1 METARTLLDDFTK
14 YLVGPT
20 DPRERLDILE
30 RDRLGAEAEIRAVL
44 DKLAAKYA
52 VTGDDVDDAMVSIGL
67 AIGDMTYE
75 REIEYLEE
83 IDVTP
88 PV

>member
-1 METARTLLDDFTK
+1 METPRTLLDDLARYF
-14 YLVGPT
+14 VGPT
-20 DPRERLDILE
+20 DPRERLDLLG
-30 RDRLGAEAEIRAVL
+30 RDRLDAETEIRAVL
-44 DKLAAKYA
+44 DRLAGRYNVAS
-52 VTGDDVDDAMVSIGL
+52 DDVDDAMVSIGL

-83 IDVTP
+83 IDVTL

>member
-1 METARTLLDDFTK
+1 METPRTLLDDLAEYF
-14 YLVGPT
+14 VGPT
-20 DPRERLDILE
+20 DPRERLDLLG
-30 RDRLGAEAEIRAVL
+30 RDRLDAETEIRAVL
-44 DKLAAKYA
+44 DRLAGKYN
-52 VTGDDVDDAMVSIGL
+52 VGSDDVDDAMVGIGL

-83 IDVTP
+83 IDVTS

>member
-1 METARTLLDDFTK
+1 METPRTLLEDLAK
-14 YLVGPT
+14 YFVGPT
-20 DPRERLDILE
+20 NPHERLDLLE
-30 RDRLGAEAEIRAVL
+30 RDRHDAEAEIRAVL
-44 DKLAAKYA
+44 DKLASKYS
-52 VTGDDVDDAMVSIGL
+52 VVRDDVDDAMVSIGL

-75 REIEYLEE
+75 REIEYLEQ